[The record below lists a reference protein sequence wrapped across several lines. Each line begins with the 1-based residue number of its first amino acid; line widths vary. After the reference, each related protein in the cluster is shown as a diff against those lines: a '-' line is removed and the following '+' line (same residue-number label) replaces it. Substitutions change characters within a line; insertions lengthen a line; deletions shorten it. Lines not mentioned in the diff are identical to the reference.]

1 MRRELHTG
9 IGPYILL
16 GVAAILI
23 LPPVV
28 WALLTSFKVEQH
40 ILVYP
45 PQWLPLPPT
54 LEHYRALFHG
64 TAPRLLLN
72 TVIVGVGTILLALV
86 LAFPAAYAATRFSF
100 RGREPLV
107 LALLGVSM
115 IPGIAVLVPLYVAA
129 LRIGVLNTYPLL
141 IVVYAA
147 WAVPQVVWFLRG
159 FIENI
164 PGQLEEAALIDGC
177 SRGGVLWHVTVPLVR
192 PGIAAV
198 AIIVFLSVWNDYLVG
213 ITLTSSEEMRL
224 VQVGL
229 VALTQTGFGAPWGL
243 FMAYAMVAFAPVLIL
258 FLGLQ
263 RWFVSGLTS
272 GGLKG

>member
-1 MRRELHTG
+1 
-9 IGPYILL
+9 
-16 GVAAILI
+16 
-23 LPPVV
+23 
-28 WALLTSFKVEQH
+28 
-40 ILVYP
+40 
-45 PQWLPLPPT
+45 
-54 LEHYRALFHG
+54 
-64 TAPRLLLN
+64 
-72 TVIVGVGTILLALV
+72 
-86 LAFPAAYAATRFSF
+86 
-100 RGREPLV
+100 
-107 LALLGVSM
+107 
-115 IPGIAVLVPLYVAA
+115 
-129 LRIGVLNTYPLL
+129 
-141 IVVYAA
+141 
-147 WAVPQVVWFLRG
+147 
-159 FIENI
+159 
-164 PGQLEEAALIDGC
+164 
-177 SRGGVLWHVTVPLVR
+177 VPLVR